1 VTREALIALA
11 AAWLKRPAAAGKARE
26 VLEKTPPAEL
36 ARAARAH
43 GLAAVALESAG
54 RLDAAEEKLA
64 PLREA
69 ARAEAARSLVLEAA
83 LAELAGKSREKGLAA
98 VLVKGA
104 ALDHTAYP
112 HPGLRPAADI
122 DLLVKG
128 QELAG
133 WGELLAALGYRK
145 FERVDRTW
153 RRGEREIVDLHAS
166 SSDLAGVVDVPEEL
180 SPVRLDLGAIFERAT
195 RVEGLP
201 LPAPGTGDQLLLAA
215 AHGLGV
221 HVFEKLVW
229 LLDIAVLLGREPDP
243 ARLTEDARRSG
254 AGRLLFHSLVLAGR
268 LNLADPPGALLDPLR
283 PERLGR
289 LERNLLERLAREQL
303 PDRAEFLLALALPAS
318 GGYKRALLRRA
329 LLPRARTLAARNISP
344 LRGIFRHAARLWSM
358 ARLAAFG

>member
-1 VTREALIALA
+1 MTRAALITLA
-11 AAWLKRPAAAGKARE
+11 AAWLERPAAAEKARAA
-26 VLEKTPPAEL
+26 LERIPPEEL

-43 GLAAVALESAG
+43 GMAAVALESADK
-54 RLDAAEEKLA
+54 LDLSEEKLA

-98 VLVKGA
+98 VLVKGV

-133 WGELLAALGYRK
+133 WAELLAALRYRK
-145 FERVDRTW
+145 FEQVDRTW
-153 RRGEREIVDLHAS
+153 WRGEREIVDLHAS
-166 SSDLAGVVDVPEEL
+166 SSDLAGVVDVPEAL
-180 SPVRLDLGAIFERAT
+180 SPVRLDLAAIFERAAP
-195 RVEGLP
+195 VEGLP
-201 LPAPGTGDQLLLAA
+201 LPAPGTEDQLLLAA

-229 LLDIAVLLGREPDP
+229 LLDIAVLLNRELDSGRL
-243 ARLTEDARRSG
+243 AEDARRTG

-268 LNLADPPGALLDPLR
+268 LNLADPPDALLDSLR

-289 LERNLLERLAREQL
+289 LERNLVERLLTQGL
-303 PDRAEFLLALALPAS
+303 PDRAEFLLALALPAPR
-318 GGYKRALLRRA
+318 GYKRTILRRA
-329 LLPRARTLAARNISP
+329 LLPRARTLRQRETGRLGGLA
-344 LRGIFRHAARLWSM
+344 RHACRLWNM
-358 ARLAAFG
+358 ARLVVFG